1 MEDILE
7 DKSNYVI
14 ETKDALED
22 KDLITQDFLGL
33 NKIVGNPNSSPGS
46 LLFFS
51 TLQIV
56 LVVFPNSKL
65 NLILRFTLKQSMK
78 KQLNMLI
85 YLKIVADFHYSNFG
99 SPSIY
104 PKVEVIF
111 HLKPLQP
118 WNLATLQ
125 PCNLETLQPCNLTTL
140 QPYNLAI
147 LQGWN
152 FASLKAC
159 NLETLQACNRL
170 TILLTYKPTNLLTYW
185 PTDLLTYW
193 LTDQPWIPGWIP
205 SEYATYLLCST

>member
-1 MEDILE
+1 MEELLE

-22 KDLITQDFLGL
+22 KGLITQDFLSL
-33 NKIVGNPNSSPGS
+33 NKIVGSPNSRGS
-46 LLFFS
+46 VLTFS

-56 LVVFPNSKL
+56 LGLFPNSKL

-118 WNLATLQ
+118 
-125 PCNLETLQPCNLTTL
+125 
-140 QPYNLAI
+140 
-147 LQGWN
+147 
-152 FASLKAC
+152 
-159 NLETLQACNRL
+159 
-170 TILLTYKPTNLLTYW
+170 
-185 PTDLLTYW
+185 
-193 LTDQPWIPGWIP
+193 
-205 SEYATYLLCST
+205 